1 MDTTNHPCFDG
12 EAAKTAARVHL
23 PVAVDCNAQCNYCD
37 RKFDCVNESRPGV
50 TSAILSPGQA
60 LEYLETVVEKRPD
73 LTVVGI
79 AGPGDPMANPDETL
93 STLAAVRHTYPDL
106 LLCLATN
113 GLALPEYVDEVAEL
127 GVSHVTVTVNAI
139 TPEVLGKVY
148 SWIRV
153 GSRRYAGIEAGKMM
167 ARRQEEA
174 VRRLA
179 EKGVTIKIN
188 TILLPG
194 VNDAEVG
201 KVAEK
206 AALWGAKIMN
216 CIPLLPIAGTPFA
229 SLKTADSA
237 LVQGLRGEASKYLP
251 QMAHCMRCRA
261 DAVGKLGE
269 GEDGELTTAMN
280 RCASV
285 PDGKIVTMPDPSK
298 PYVAVAS
305 MEGVYVNQHLGEADR
320 IGVYRLEDEA
330 FELVEMRET
339 PPKGGGME
347 RWKALA
353 EKLSDCRAILVGG
366 VGGNPREVLE
376 ASGIKIIEMEGLLED
391 GLEYAFR
398 DEEIPATMSRKF
410 RGCGLACKGSG
421 GGCAA

>member
-1 MDTTNHPCFDG
+1 MNTTNHPCFDG
-12 EAAKTAARVHL
+12 HAAKTAARVHL
-23 PVAVDCNAQCNYCD
+23 PVAPDCNAQCNYCD

-60 LEYLETVVEKRPD
+60 LEYLKTVVEKRPD

-79 AGPGDPMANPDETL
+79 AGPGDPMANPTETL
-93 STLAAVRHTYPDL
+93 STMAAVRYTYPDL

-113 GLALPEYVDEVAEL
+113 GLALPEHVKEVAEL
-127 GVSHVTVTVNAI
+127 GVSHVTVTINGI
-139 TPEVLGKVY
+139 DPEILGRIY
-148 SWIRV
+148 SWVRV
-153 GSRRYAGIEAGKMM
+153 GGRRYAGVEAGKVL
-167 ARRQEEA
+167 AQRQEES

-179 EKGVTIKIN
+179 ELGVTIKIN

-194 VNDAEVG
+194 VNDGEVG

-206 AALWGAKIMN
+206 AKLWGAKIMN

-229 SLKTADSA
+229 ELKIVESGF
-237 LVQGLRGEASKYLP
+237 VQRLRGEAASHLP
-251 QMAHCMRCRA
+251 QMEHCMRCRA

-269 GEDGELTTAMN
+269 AEDEELTAAMN

-285 PDGKIVTMPDPSK
+285 PDGQAIPDPTR

-305 MEGVYVNQHLGEADR
+305 MEGVYVNQHVGEADW
-320 IGVYRLEDEA
+320 IGVYRLQNDA

-339 PPKGGGME
+339 PPKGGGTA
-347 RWKALA
+347 RWEALA